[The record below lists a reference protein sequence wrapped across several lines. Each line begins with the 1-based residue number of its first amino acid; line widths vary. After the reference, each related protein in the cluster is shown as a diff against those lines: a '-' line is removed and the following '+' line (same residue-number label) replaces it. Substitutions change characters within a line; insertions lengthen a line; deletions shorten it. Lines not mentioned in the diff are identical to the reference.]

1 MTEAPHVERAP
12 YRIKDDLSAL
22 MNVGPM
28 MRRDLQLLGINT
40 VAQLAEQEADDLYRR
55 LHAILGRRVD
65 PCVHDVLAATIH
77 QARTGRARPWWHFT
91 PARKQRQAAGTFVR
105 SNR

>member
-1 MTEAPHVERAP
+1 MAKAMHVERTP

-28 MRRDLQLLGINT
+28 MRRDFQLLGIDT
-40 VAQLAEQEADDLYRR
+40 VAQLAGQEADDLYRR
-55 LHAILGRRVD
+55 LNAILGRRVD

-77 QARTGRARPWWHFT
+77 QARTGNARPWWHFT
-91 PARKQRQAAGTFVR
+91 PARKQRQAAGTSLR
-105 SNR
+105 